1 MWWKADQA
9 YVPDCYFL
17 MSKMD
22 NFEVVDYKWQS
33 HLQAV

>member
-1 MWWKADQA
+1 
-9 YVPDCYFL
+9 

-22 NFEVVDYKWQS
+22 NFEVVDFKWQS